1 LDQRSAGEDVER
13 PANFLDAGLAF
24 ALSGNIDSSHAN
36 LVRCAE
42 TEATVDWQV
51 KNEGLL
57 SARLKSRST
66 RLVAAVNEKE
76 ACWLALRLSD

>member
-1 LDQRSAGEDVER
+1 MKNA

-24 ALSGNIDSSHAN
+24 AFVWKHRLFSRESM
-36 LVRCAE
+36 RCAE